1 MNRKSFTILIKRFL
15 SGKTTPEENDF
26 LQRYDNLFESKALP
40 EESADESEEY
50 GRQLFEQIRLR
61 IANES
66 EKKVIRLTQF
76 RVLLRAASIVLLL
89 GASVLAYTYRNDILQ
104 LADPVQYSTVHV
116 TSGKT
121 AKVLL
126 ADGTSVLLNAGSTLT
141 YPDKFRGT
149 NREVTLQGEGYF
161 QVTRKPTQP
170 FIVSTP
176 ALHVKVL
183 GTSFN
188 VRSYQSDQ
196 KLQVSVVSG
205 KVQVNDAH
213 NSMVTPVMLT
223 AREEVSYLTTTG
235 TFEKGEWDG
244 TDELSWLDGGLN
256 FRNRS
261 FREVAN
267 ALERRFG
274 ITVQLDPNL
283 ENCNVYAQIGNEPV
297 TTTLKALTR
306 LMGAKLTSTENGY
319 RISGVGCQSN

>member
-26 LQRYDNLFESKALP
+26 LQRYDNLFDSKALP
-40 EESADESEEY
+40 EEPADESEEY

-89 GASVLAYTYRNDILQ
+89 GASVLAYTYRNDIL
-104 LADPVQYSTVHV
+104 LADPVQYSTIHV
-116 TSGKT
+116 APGKT

-141 YPDKFRGT
+141 YPDKFRGV
-149 NREVTLQGEGYF
+149 NREVALQGEGYF
-161 QVTRKPTQP
+161 QVTRKSTQP

-188 VRSYQSDQ
+188 VRSYQDDQ

-205 KVQVNDAH
+205 KVQVNDAR
-213 NSMVTPVMLT
+213 NNMATPVMLT

-297 TTTLKALTR
+297 TITLKALTR